1 MCSTRQRIEPA
12 HDLFEL
18 GKPIAVAINRQEL
31 VRRSDQ
37 AKCLCSASAPF
48 AGGGRQALPLIRGG
62 RVEIGEPRRV
72 YTIEPLEDPVPREEP
87 EERPV
92 EQPAE
97 PLEPELPRR

>member
-1 MCSTRQRIEPA
+1 MLTPVGEVPMQLIGDFP
-12 HDLFEL
+12 
-18 GKPIAVAINRQEL
+18 
-31 VRRSDQ
+31 
-37 AKCLCSASAPF
+37 
-48 AGGGRQALPLIRGG
+48 GGARQALPLIRGG

-92 EQPAE
+92 ELPAE

>member
-1 MCSTRQRIEPA
+1 MLTPVGEVPVQLIGGRVIGGRA
-12 HDLFEL
+12 AL
-18 GKPIAVAINRQEL
+18 KT
-31 VRRSDQ
+31 
-37 AKCLCSASAPF
+37 SASRLKPDSF
-48 AGGGRQALPLIRGG
+48 PGGGRQALPLIRGG

>member
-1 MCSTRQRIEPA
+1 M
-12 HDLFEL
+12 
-18 GKPIAVAINRQEL
+18 
-31 VRRSDQ
+31 
-37 AKCLCSASAPF
+37 
-48 AGGGRQALPLIRGG
+48 IRGG

>member
-1 MCSTRQRIEPA
+1 MLTPVGEVPVQLIGGRVIGGRAALKTWPSLRP
-12 HDLFEL
+12 DFF
-18 GKPIAVAINRQEL
+18 
-31 VRRSDQ
+31 S
-37 AKCLCSASAPF
+37 
-48 AGGGRQALPLIRGG
+48 GGGWQALPLIGGG

>member
-1 MCSTRQRIEPA
+1 VPMQLIGDFP
-12 HDLFEL
+12 
-18 GKPIAVAINRQEL
+18 
-31 VRRSDQ
+31 
-37 AKCLCSASAPF
+37 
-48 AGGGRQALPLIRGG
+48 GGARQALPLIRGG